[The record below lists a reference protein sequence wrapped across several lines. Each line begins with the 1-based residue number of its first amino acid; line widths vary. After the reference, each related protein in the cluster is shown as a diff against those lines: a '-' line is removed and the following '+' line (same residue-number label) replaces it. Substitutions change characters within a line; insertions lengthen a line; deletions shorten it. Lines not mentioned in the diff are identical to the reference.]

1 MGISGAMVVVGNVVD
16 EPSLSRVVGVLMTV
30 GGGVVEE
37 VVLGTDV
44 VVVVESG
51 GDDGSLLF
59 VVVVVRVVVIVV
71 EVGLTVEGGKVSP
84 VSPGVVGVLPKLVVV
99 GLVVVVI
106 TDELDESKV
115 VVVSD
120 GASVVD
126 DARVLVGQCW

>member
-1 MGISGAMVVVGNVVD
+1 VGISGAMLVVGNVVD

-59 VVVVVRVVVIVV
+59 VVVVVRVVIVV

-99 GLVVVVI
+99 GLVVVVV
-106 TDELDESKV
+106 TDELDESEV

-126 DARVLVGQCW
+126 DARVVVGQCW